1 MSKNDDHR
9 WDSSDGDKGYGP
21 ECDEAYEQKFDEWQA
36 RDWLDW
42 LAKRLT
48 FPFTVTREEIVGME
62 QWDEEFLDL
71 MSPAQISF
79 SRDGLGELHFGAVD
93 VSLDWRAEATGSR
106 VDFSFTKSRQ
116 SLTLKA
122 RCEAS

>member
-1 MSKNDDHR
+1 MEASFIGR
-9 WDSSDGDKGYGP
+9 WRIVEMEHWD
-21 ECDEAYEQKFDEWQA
+21 
-36 RDWLDW
+36 RD
-42 LAKRLT
+42 
-48 FPFTVTREEIVGME
+48 
-62 QWDEEFLDL
+62 FLDL
-71 MSPAQISF
+71 VSPARISF
-79 SRDGLGELHFGAVD
+79 SRDGRGELHFGAVD